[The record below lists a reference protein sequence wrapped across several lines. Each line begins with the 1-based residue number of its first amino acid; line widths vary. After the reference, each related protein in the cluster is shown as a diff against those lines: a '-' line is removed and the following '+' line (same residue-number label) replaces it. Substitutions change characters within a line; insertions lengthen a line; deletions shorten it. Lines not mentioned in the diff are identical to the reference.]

1 MRLGIFQCD
10 AGAQGPQERLDRVA
24 GILEGQRLDLL
35 VCPELFLS
43 SYDVGAALHA
53 LAEPA
58 DGSFSHAIAA
68 LAQDHGTAI
77 AYGFPERAGER
88 VYNSA
93 SCIAADGTRLSTHRK
108 TVLPPGFES
117 DHFARGTE
125 PPALFDVAGLR
136 CSIAICYEVE
146 FPESVRAAAKAGAE
160 LVIVPTALVEEW
172 HSVAHRMIPTRAL
185 ENGVWLAYAN
195 HAGSENASRYL
206 GASCI
211 LSPFGDEAARAGNG
225 EELIVAEADRETLAA
240 ARARLP
246 YLTDLEHL
254 RVRGGK

>member
-1 MRLGIFQCD
+1 MRLGIFQCE
-10 AGAQGPQERLDRVA
+10 AGGLTPQQRLDRLA
-24 GILEGQRLDLL
+24 RIMDGQRLDLL

-43 SYDVGAALHA
+43 GYDVGADLHA

-58 DGSFSHAIAA
+58 DGPFSRAIAA
-68 LAQDHGTAI
+68 LAQEHGTAI
-77 AYGFPERAGER
+77 AYGFPERAGEH

-93 SCIAADGTRLSTHRK
+93 SCIAADGTRLATHRK

-117 DHFARGTE
+117 DHFALGSE

-160 LVIVPTALVEEW
+160 VVIVPTALVEEW
-172 HSVAHRMIPTRAL
+172 HAVAHRMVPTRAL

-195 HAGSENASRYL
+195 HTGSENTSRYL

-211 LSPFGDEAARAGNG
+211 LSPFGDEVARAGGG
-225 EELIVAEADRETLAA
+225 EELIIAQADRQTLAA
-240 ARARLP
+240 AHARLP
-246 YLTDLEHL
+246 YLADLQSL
-254 RVRGGK
+254 RVQGGK